1 MWSETFIAALH
12 RELCTYSTLH
22 TATLTQSANR
32 KRTTSAASGQE
43 VASLWNSYAVLGR
56 NLDRTRMQPAMDRNL
71 QFKRGTSEFSP
82 DRYLPSESPGE
93 ILVSPDVS
101 NGLEYVH
108 SRL

>member
-1 MWSETFIAALH
+1 
-12 RELCTYSTLH
+12 
-22 TATLTQSANR
+22 
-32 KRTTSAASGQE
+32 
-43 VASLWNSYAVLGR
+43 
-56 NLDRTRMQPAMDRNL
+56 MQPAMDRNL

-82 DRYLPSESPGE
+82 DRYQPSESPGE